1 MQQGPT
7 LRAQQQQHH
16 QIEPHLPTRAH
27 GMLSTMSVY
36 LAVCVHRAG
45 GLEKLHQGKSLKG
58 GRSNRSRLSAPPS
71 WSVSKGKHLV
81 TDTSNVKQ
89 LPGDP
94 LLLLPQGSLLWACN
108 VLGSCNFPTQSIT
121 HLPAFFFLIS
131 IFLTSSY
138 YSQVPSYWRHSKS
151 FLGFWQFDNSPSL
164 CLWGWFGAITPQP
177 AHPSPQHCR
186 QGRGAAQQL
195 PRFWFIAVLLRLFC
209 SMGDICSNQMY
220 TQQRALQLSTP

>member
-1 MQQGPT
+1 MQRGPT

-27 GMLSTMSVY
+27 GMLSTMPVY

-45 GLEKLHQGKSLKG
+45 GSEKLHQGKSLKG

-81 TDTSNVKQ
+81 TDTSNVTQ

-138 YSQVPSYWRHSKS
+138 YSQVPSYRRISKS
-151 FLGFWQFDNSPSL
+151 F
-164 CLWGWFGAITPQP
+164 
-177 AHPSPQHCR
+177 
-186 QGRGAAQQL
+186 
-195 PRFWFIAVLLRLFC
+195 FC
-209 SMGDICSNQMY
+209 SVLGSGSLTTRPLCASGGGLGPLPHSLP
-220 TQQRALQLSTP
+220 TPARSTAGRAKEQPSSPPGSGLLLSC

>member
-1 MQQGPT
+1 
-7 LRAQQQQHH
+7 
-16 QIEPHLPTRAH
+16 
-27 GMLSTMSVY
+27 MLSTMSVY
-36 LAVCVHRAG
+36 RAVCVHRAG
-45 GLEKLHQGKSLKG
+45 GSEKLHQGKSLKG

-108 VLGSCNFPTQSIT
+108 VLGSCNFPTQDSVHNT
-121 HLPAFFFLIS
+121 PSSFF
-131 IFLTSSY
+131 IFLNIYFPDILLLFTGPKLSENL
-138 YSQVPSYWRHSKS
+138 QVI
-151 FLGFWQFDNSPSL
+151 FLFCFGFWQFDNSPSL
-164 CLWGWFGAITPQP
+164 CLRGWFGAITPQP

-186 QGRGAAQQL
+186 QGRGAAQQP

-220 TQQRALQLSTP
+220 TQ